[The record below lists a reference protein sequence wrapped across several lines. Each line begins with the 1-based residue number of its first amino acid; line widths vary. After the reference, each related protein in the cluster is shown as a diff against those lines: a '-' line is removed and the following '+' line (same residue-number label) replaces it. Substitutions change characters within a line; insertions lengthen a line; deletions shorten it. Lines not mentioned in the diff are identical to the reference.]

1 MSAPALRSSGSG
13 LPPVRALATH
23 FAFQF
28 RSTLRNPA
36 QMLLSYLFPLGF
48 YAFMGLVMTE
58 INPGFRDSLLPSMTI
73 FTVMTGALLGLP
85 GPLVDE
91 RDAGIYRA
99 YRVNGVP
106 AGAVLAM
113 PALTIGF
120 HSTIA
125 AAIVAVTAVPLFGAP
140 VPGSWVALV
149 LATLLGAAV
158 FAAFGT
164 LIGVVSSSSRATIL
178 FSQAIFLPSMLL
190 GGLMVPLETLPRG
203 AQTAALLLPTT
214 WLAQLE
220 QAAVYGR
227 DTMVGPELAAVVLV
241 LSAVVAFGVAAWSFN
256 WDSRNVTRRG
266 HPALALLA
274 IVPMVVGLL
283 TTLT

>member
-1 MSAPALRSSGSG
+1 VS
-13 LPPVRALATH
+13 ALAVH

-28 RSTLRNPA
+28 RSMLRNPA
-36 QMLLSYLFPLGF
+36 QMLLSYLFPLCF

-58 INPGFRDSLLPSMTI
+58 INPGFRENLLPSMTI

-91 RDAGIYRA
+91 REAGIYRA

-106 AGAVLAM
+106 AATVLAM
-113 PALTIGF
+113 PALTIAF
-120 HSTIA
+120 HALIA
-125 AAIVAVTAVPLFGAP
+125 AALVAATAVPLFGAP
-140 VPGSWVALV
+140 GPASWVALA
-149 LATLLGAAV
+149 LATVLGAAV

-164 LIGVVSSSSRATIL
+164 LVGVVSATSRATVL
-178 FSQAIFLPSMLL
+178 LSQAVFLPSMLL

-203 AQTAALLLPTT
+203 AQLAALLLPTT

-220 QAAVYGR
+220 QATVYGR
-227 DTMVGPELAAVVLV
+227 DALVDPALAAAVVV
-241 LSAVVAFGVAAWSFN
+241 ASAFLAFAVAAYSFN
-256 WDSRNVTRRG
+256 WDTRNAMRRG

-274 IVPMVVGLL
+274 ILPLVAGMLASVR
-283 TTLT
+283 